1 MNAWHLPQPSANA
14 RPRTELGGFSAKAFQ
29 LRIAAF
35 SGMECFPLEHFLP
48 GLFVVGVMDLDD
60 VRHVLLFDVLVLPAP
75 ALAQHGIPEHL
86 LAGILPEFAGAI
98 LGDFRDGRCLP
109 VGRQWEGLIR
119 CGLLICSWHL
129 SVENGSA
136 LAEYIFKSYSSM
148 LPYSTDW
155 SHLCRDPTGIQT
167 WQPPPVSPSGASD
180 IPEVDFREVFRFC
193 DEVSW
198 PRRLQQPD
206 ELFPRPGVPQPIRY
220 FPYCRPKKN
229 KSPLINKTTIGLCKQ
244 IDEVGEMGNNV
255 ILIIYDR

>member
-136 LAEYIFKSYSSM
+136 LAEYIYSNLTLQCYHIQRIDHIFVVTQRAFRLGNHHRCLLLVHRTFRRWTSERCSAFVM
-148 LPYSTDW
+148 RCLGLGGCNNRMNYSLGQAFRSRYGI
-155 SHLCRDPTGIQT
+155 SHIADLR
-167 WQPPPVSPSGASD
+167 
-180 IPEVDFREVFRFC
+180 
-193 DEVSW
+193 
-198 PRRLQQPD
+198 
-206 ELFPRPGVPQPIRY
+206 
-220 FPYCRPKKN
+220 
-229 KSPLINKTTIGLCKQ
+229 KTKVHL
-244 IDEVGEMGNNV
+244 
-255 ILIIYDR
+255 